1 MCAVTPSARLTLAM
15 DERAARRARTFL
27 RDTHC
32 TAHAAAVLDD
42 AQLLVS
48 ELVTNA
54 VRYGAPPITVE
65 LECDESTGLTARI
78 SDGDPRLPS
87 LGHAHDQDESGRGVA
102 LVDLISDAWGIEPS
116 SAGKG
121 VWFRFN
127 RDHEAAS

>member
-1 MCAVTPSARLTLAM
+1 MCGVTPPARLTLPM
-15 DERAARRARTFL
+15 DEQAVRRARTFL

-32 TAHAAAVLDD
+32 TTHAAAVLDD

-54 VRYGAPPITVE
+54 VRHGAPPITVE
-65 LECDESTGLTARI
+65 IECDESTGLTARI

-87 LGHAHDQDESGRGVA
+87 LGHAEDQDESGRGVA
-102 LVDLISDAWGIEPS
+102 LVDLISDVWGIEPS
-116 SAGKG
+116 PDGKG

-127 RDHEAAS
+127 HHHDATS